1 MTDFKADQAE
11 LNEISKCL
19 SAAGVFT
26 QDAGLFTA
34 RQLEVVRNKIYEEK
48 LPQMNGLSLVPI
60 SSEAP

>member
-48 LPQMNGLSLVPI
+48 
-60 SSEAP
+60 